1 MFFSIW
7 AWRFETCMIRLIR
20 DYQYYYVFLDG
31 KLLFKTD
38 NIDCALEII
47 DNLERSLKN
56 DTCED
61 SES

>member
-1 MFFSIW
+1 
-7 AWRFETCMIRLIR
+7 MIRLIR
-20 DYQYYYVFLDG
+20 DYQYYYVYIDG

-56 DTCED
+56 DSCENL
-61 SES
+61 ES